1 MKNTYKTVFI
11 GNSSVGKTTI
21 MSQYLY
27 QKIEDSFGPTIGL
40 DFVSTTINI
49 LGRQVRLQLW
59 DTAGQE
65 RFNSLIPN
73 YTRNSFITIIV
84 YDYSDEES
92 YNKIDYW
99 INDLVKVTDPENK
112 IKLIIVANKKDL
124 VEKSKI
130 EEVRKKG
137 KKKAKKFNAL
147 FVETC
152 GLNYEDITGLVK
164 AIHNLIEEDIKKNP
178 EEEDSYKEIIN
189 LEKQKESRCCGGFR
203 N

>member
-1 MKNTYKTVFI
+1 MKNTYKTVFV

-21 MSQYLY
+21 MAQYLY

-49 LGRQVRLQLW
+49 LGKQVRLQLW

-84 YDYSDEES
+84 YDLSNEDS
-92 YNKIDYW
+92 FDRIDYW
-99 INDLVKVTDPENK
+99 INNLVKINDPENK
-112 IKLIIVANKKDL
+112 IKILIVANKKDL
-124 VEKSKI
+124 VDKTRLDEL
-130 EEVRKKG
+130 RKKG
-137 KKKAKKFNAL
+137 KKKAKKYNAI

-152 GLNYEDITGLVK
+152 ALNYEDISDLVK
-164 AIHNLIEEDIKKNP
+164 AIHELIEEDIRNNP
-178 EEEDSYKEIIN
+178 EEEDIYKEIIN
-189 LEKQKESRCCGGFR
+189 LDDRRDSNCCGGIW
-203 N
+203 